1 MHFSPACAR
10 ALTQAA
16 RSKKSQQQKRACST
30 IEEVG
35 HADTYRGVRSPAR
48 AQTVLARPPQ
58 HPPPSNSRNNSMQ
71 GPTQTKGLSLVLEFN
86 PPYLRSQRTGD
97 LSNETRRA
105 GNKKGRPLSCGKK
118 EGASPSFSRRRKEG
132 ASPLFFRRAGD
143 KTGRPPSFPPIPIPP
158 N

>member
-16 RSKKSQQQKRACST
+16 RSKKSQQQKRACFT

-58 HPPPSNSRNNSMQ
+58 HPPPSNSRDNSMQ

-97 LSNETRRA
+97 LSHETRRA

-118 EGASPSFSRRRKEG
+118 EGASPLFFAPEKRRG
-132 ASPLFFRRAGD
+132 VPPLFPPR
-143 KTGRPPSFPPIPIPP
+143 GR
-158 N
+158 